1 MTKTIVRSVL
11 VAAVLAAGNLTVSAQ
26 NAAPTTTPA
35 LGEIFTAAQ
44 NAVTA
49 KKWQEAEAKA
59 KEALSKQKK
68 PDDIYAAHYFLLEV
82 DKAQK
87 NNAGIIE
94 HLEGMLNSGFS
105 PGPAAQAQFRKAL
118 LSAYFQQRNYAQAIK
133 HGTDLIKSGQADG
146 DVYTVVG
153 QAYYQQKN
161 YGEAIKIFND
171 RVTAAE
177 KAGRKPERNEL
188 VLLQS
193 SYDKAGNA
201 EAAQA
206 TLEKLVRHH
215 PTADTWLAL
224 LYEVK
229 RERLDPRQKVQ
240 LYRLMDSTGN
250 LKHATDFMAY
260 AEAAQSLGLSNEAA
274 VALESG
280 LNQSKVFAEGTEKDR
295 AQRYLNSNREKAAAD
310 RGELAKLQ
318 AEGRAAAT
326 GDVLVA
332 LGMAQFSYGQHAD
345 AVQSLQAGIAKG
357 GLKNA
362 ADAQMT
368 LGVAQLKAGQK
379 ADAAKTFRAV
389 NSDNAITERI
399 SKLWALHAGG

>member
-1 MTKTIVRSVL
+1 MTKSIVRSVL
-11 VAAVLAAGNLTVSAQ
+11 VAAVLAAGTFSVSAQ

-44 NAVTA
+44 NAVAA

-59 KEALSKQKK
+59 KEALAKQKK

-118 LSAYFQQRNYAQAIK
+118 LSAYFQQKNDAMAIK

-153 QAYYQQKN
+153 QAYYRQKN
-161 YGEAIKIFND
+161 YGDAIKIFND
-171 RVTAAE
+171 RVSSAE

-193 SYDKAGNA
+193 SYDKAGDDA
-201 EAAQA
+201 AAQA

-229 RERLDPRQKVQ
+229 KERLDPRQKVQ
-240 LYRLMDSTGN
+240 MYRLMESTGN

-260 AEAAQSLGLSNEAA
+260 SESATSLGLPNEAA
-274 VALESG
+274 AVLENG
-280 LNQSKVFAEGTEKDR
+280 LNKAKAFSEGTEKER
-295 AQRYLNSNREKAAAD
+295 AERYLKSNREKADAEK
-310 RGELAKLQ
+310 GELAKLQ
-318 AEGRAAAT
+318 AEGKAAAT

-332 LGMAQFSYGQHAD
+332 AGMAQFSYGQYAE

-368 LGVAQLKAGQK
+368 LGVAQMKAGQK
-379 ADAAKTFRAV
+379 GEAAKTFRAIKT
-389 NSDNAITERI
+389 DDMITERI
-399 SKLWALHAGG
+399 AKLWALHAGG